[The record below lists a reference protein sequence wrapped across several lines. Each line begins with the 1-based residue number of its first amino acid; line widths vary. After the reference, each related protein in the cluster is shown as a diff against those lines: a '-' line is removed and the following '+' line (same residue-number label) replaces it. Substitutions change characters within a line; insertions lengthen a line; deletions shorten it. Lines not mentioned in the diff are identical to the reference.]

1 MIYRLNN
8 QFDRQQ
14 FREKCEW
21 FLKRQVVVE
30 LKEKKQ
36 QRTLAQNR
44 YLHLLLGY
52 FGQEFGL
59 TTEEV
64 KEDIFKRIVNPN
76 TFARKRNIGGVEVT
90 TYRSSTS
97 LDTGEM
103 TLCIDRFRDYSLK
116 ECGLYLPEAGERDA
130 ILEIERMVAMAERY
144 L

>member
-8 QFDRQQ
+8 QLDRQQ
-14 FREKCEW
+14 FREKSEW
-21 FLKRQVVVE
+21 LLKRQVIVE

-44 YLHLLLGY
+44 YLYLLFGL

-59 TTEEV
+59 SVEEV
-64 KEDIFKRIVNPN
+64 KEDIFKRIVNPD
-76 TFARKRNIGGVEVT
+76 TFARRRNVGGREVT
-90 TYRSSTS
+90 TYRSTTS

-103 TLCIDRFRDYSLK
+103 SLCIERFRDYSVR
-116 ECGLYLPEAGERDA
+116 ECGYYLPEAGETDA
-130 ILEIERMVAMAERY
+130 LMEAERLIALAERY